1 MRGPAALRPRER
13 RLALIAGVLIGCWA
27 FLSWL
32 VHPLWEHV
40 RGLRHH
46 VATQTQHLEGL
57 SELLRRAPAI
67 ERAYQE
73 AAAYL
78 TVEDDEQAQ
87 GAFLHELEALS
98 RTASVR
104 LNLKPR
110 PLRPEERLRGFEV
123 ELDVEGSQQQLMTFL
138 DALLRLPKLMTI
150 ERLRIAAVPAKADAL
165 RASLVL
171 HTLTLRHA
179 SP

>member
-1 MRGPAALRPRER
+1 MKGPVTLRPRER
-13 RLALIAGVLIGCWA
+13 RLGLIALLVIGCWA

-32 VHPLWEHV
+32 VGPLWERV
-40 RGLRHH
+40 RGLHLH
-46 VATQTQHLEGL
+46 VATQTRKLEGL
-57 SELLRRAPAI
+57 SDLLRRAPAI
-67 ERAYQE
+67 ERSYQGV
-73 AAAYL
+73 AAYL
-78 TVEDDEQAQ
+78 AVEGDEQAP
-87 GAFLHELEALS
+87 GAFLDELEALS
-98 RTASVR
+98 RTANIR

-110 PLRPEERLRGFEV
+110 PVTPEGGLRRFEV
-123 ELDVEGSQQQLMTFL
+123 ELEVEGSQQQIMMFL

-171 HTLTLRHA
+171 HTLTLPHA